1 MYITTLYSVCFLM
14 FDICVI
20 ALISICTS
28 IYPGIPRR
36 KEHFEANNTNTA
48 TMPIDSFSDFIDA
61 F

>member
-1 MYITTLYSVCFLM
+1 M

-48 TMPIDSFSDFIDA
+48 TMSIDSFSDFIDA